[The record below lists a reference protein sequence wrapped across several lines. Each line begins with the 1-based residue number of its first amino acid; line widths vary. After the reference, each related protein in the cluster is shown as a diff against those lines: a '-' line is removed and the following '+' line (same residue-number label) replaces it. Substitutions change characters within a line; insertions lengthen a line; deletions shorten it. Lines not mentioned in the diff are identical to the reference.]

1 MIPVQDILR
10 RVSTVLNDDQHVR
23 WGVPELLDWINDA
36 GAEIVIRRPAA
47 RAERRVIKLVDG
59 AYQTIPDDARTLLD
73 IRRNMGF
80 DGQTP
85 GMPIQRCERHLIDD
99 TTPGWYQSKKS
110 ESVRHFMY
118 DERAPKEFF
127 IWPPAIADAQV
138 DVLLSVIPPR
148 VEDENGSVDLGPEY
162 MGPIL
167 SYTLYRALAK
177 DSEYANGQLAAAHF
191 NAFNE
196 ALGANAAMSTATSP
210 NEANP

>member
-10 RVSTVLNDDQHVR
+10 RVSTVLNDDQYVR
-23 WGVPELLDWINDA
+23 WEVPELLDWINDA

-47 RAERRVIKLVDG
+47 RAERRVLKLAAG
-59 AYQTIPDDARTLLD
+59 AYHDIPDDARTLLD
-73 IRRNMGF
+73 VRRNMGF

-85 GMPIQRCERHLIDD
+85 GMPVQRCERHLIDD
-99 TTPGWYQSKKS
+99 TTPNWYTSKQS

-127 IWPPAIADAQV
+127 TWPPAVAGIHIDT
-138 DVLLSVIPPR
+138 LLSVVPPT
-148 VEDENGSVDLGPEY
+148 VGESDSVDLDREY
-162 MGPIL
+162 MGPIV

-196 ALGANAAMSTATSP
+196 ALGANSAMTTATSP